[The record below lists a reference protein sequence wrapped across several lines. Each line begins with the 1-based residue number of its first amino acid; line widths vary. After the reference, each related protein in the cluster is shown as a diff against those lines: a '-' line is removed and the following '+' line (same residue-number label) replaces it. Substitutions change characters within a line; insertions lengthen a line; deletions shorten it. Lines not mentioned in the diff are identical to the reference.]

1 MAASIDYLMA
11 FLTIKT
17 YFNLE
22 TSLSLPGVSLLYCTV
37 ATIGLILMFNIL
49 PETENRSLEDIERH
63 FADDTKKWT
72 DWRIPK
78 HVKQVK

>member
-1 MAASIDYLMA
+1 MA
-11 FLTIKT
+11 FATIKT

-22 TSLSLPGVSLLYCTV
+22 TTLSLPGVTMLYCIV
-37 ATIGLILMFNIL
+37 ASLGLVLMYNIL

-63 FADDTKKWT
+63 FSDDKKKWC
-72 DWRIPK
+72 DWQIPK